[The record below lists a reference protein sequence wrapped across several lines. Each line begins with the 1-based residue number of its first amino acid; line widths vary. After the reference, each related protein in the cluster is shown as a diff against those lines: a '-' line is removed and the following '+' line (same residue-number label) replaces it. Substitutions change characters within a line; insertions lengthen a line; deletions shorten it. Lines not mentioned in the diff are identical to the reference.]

1 MLVGSLGRFSGKV
14 ALVTGASRG
23 IGRAIAVRLAG
34 EGADVAVNFRSDVTA
49 AEETARAVEAA
60 GRRCLLL
67 RGDVGVAEDAS
78 SIVNAALKEF
88 GGLHILVNNAGIST
102 DVLTMRLSEDDWD
115 RVLDTDLK
123 GAFLTTK
130 AALRPLIRQR
140 WGRIINIAS
149 VVAYTGNAGQSS
161 YAAAKAGLLGLSKS
175 VAREVATR
183 GITVNVVAPGLV
195 ETAMTEAL
203 PEEVRKWMLDQVP
216 MGRAGTV
223 DDVAGAVAFLASDD
237 AAYMTG
243 QVIKVDGGMV
253 MI

>member
-1 MLVGSLGRFSGKV
+1 MGRFDGRV

-23 IGRAIAVRLAG
+23 IGRAIALRLAS
-34 EGADVAVNFRSDVTA
+34 EGADIAVNYRTDREAA
-49 AEETARAVEAA
+49 AETGRAIEDAGARCA
-60 GRRCLLL
+60 LLQ
-67 RGDVGVAEDAS
+67 GDVGRADEA
-78 SIVNAALKEF
+78 AALVAGCIAGL
-88 GGLHILVNNAGIST
+88 GGIHMLVNNAGVSA
-102 DVLTMRLSEDDWD
+102 DMLTMRLSEDDWD

-130 AALRPLIRQR
+130 SALRPMIRQR

-161 YAAAKAGLLGLSKS
+161 YASAKAGLIGLTKS

-195 ETAMTEAL
+195 DTDMTDNLSVEI
-203 PEEVRKWMLDQVP
+203 RSWMLNQVP
-216 MGRAGTV
+216 MGRPGTV

-243 QVIKVDGGMV
+243 QTIKVDGGMV
-253 MI
+253 MF

>member
-1 MLVGSLGRFSGKV
+1 MGRFSERV

-23 IGRAIAVRLAG
+23 IGRAIALRLAA
-34 EGADVAVNFRSDVTA
+34 EGADVAVNYRTDRDA
-49 AEETARAVEAA
+49 AVEAA
-60 GRRCLLL
+60 RAIEATGSRCALLQ
-67 RGDVGVAEDAS
+67 GDVGLAGDAVAMVANCVS
-78 SIVNAALKEF
+78 SL
-88 GGLHILVNNAGIST
+88 GGIHILVNNAGVSA
-102 DVLTMRLSEDDWD
+102 DMLTMRLSEEDWD

-130 AALRPLIRQR
+130 AALRPMMRQR
-140 WGRIINIAS
+140 WGRIVNIAS

-161 YAAAKAGLLGLSKS
+161 YASAKAGLIGLSKS

-195 ETAMTEAL
+195 DTDMTDKL
-203 PEEVRKWMLDQVP
+203 SDEVRTWMLNQVP

-223 DDVAGAVAFLASDD
+223 EDVAGAVAFLASED

-243 QVIKVDGGMV
+243 QTIKVDGGMV
-253 MI
+253 MF

>member
-1 MLVGSLGRFSGKV
+1 VSRFSGRV

-23 IGRAIAVRLAG
+23 IGRAIALRLAS
-34 EGADVAVNFRSDVTA
+34 EGADLAINYRSDHDAA
-49 AEETARAVEAA
+49 AEVGREIEAVG
-60 GRRCLLL
+60 GRCTLVK
-67 RGDVGVAEDAS
+67 GDVGQADQAAAIVATCIAD
-78 SIVNAALKEF
+78 L
-88 GGLHILVNNAGIST
+88 GGIHMLINNAGVSA
-102 DVLTMRLSEDDWD
+102 DMLTMRLSEEDWD

-130 AALRPLIRQR
+130 AALRPMIRQR

-161 YAAAKAGLLGLSKS
+161 YASAKAGLLGLTKS

-195 ETAMTEAL
+195 DTDMTDSL
-203 PEEVRKWMLDQVP
+203 TDEVRTWMLNQVP
-216 MGRAGTV
+216 MGRPGTV
-223 DDVAGAVAFLASDD
+223 EDVAGAVAFLASDD

-243 QVIKVDGGMV
+243 QTIKVDGGMV
-253 MI
+253 MF